1 LNEIKIFWYNLMRC
15 FKRTQKI
22 RWKCKNIPCT
32 CSLNY
37 LLFRVLIISSFLYQ
51 LIKLLNT
58 NPHIFSFL
66 AIESQFFNFENLSM
80 MIPNLVLI
88 RAIELSWF
96 YIASYLSYITCLY
109 QHISDI
115 NLNPLKLNRFGSTID
130 LRVLF

>member
-1 LNEIKIFWYNLMRC
+1 MCC

-37 LLFRVLIISSFLYQ
+37 LLFRVLIISSFLDQ

-88 RAIELSWF
+88 RATFELRCLDF
-96 YIASYLSYITCLY
+96 IYIASYLSYILVCI
-109 QHISDI
+109 QCIF
-115 NLNPLKLNRFGSTID
+115 NLHLNASKSNRFGSTID
-130 LRVLF
+130 SRVLFWKLE